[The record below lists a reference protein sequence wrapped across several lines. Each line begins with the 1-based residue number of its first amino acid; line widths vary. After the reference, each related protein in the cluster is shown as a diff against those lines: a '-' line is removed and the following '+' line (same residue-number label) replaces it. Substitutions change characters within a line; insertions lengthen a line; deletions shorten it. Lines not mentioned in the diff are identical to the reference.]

1 MSKPGVVVDESP
13 EDRRITAWQ
22 ESLASLPVLSF
33 NAGETVVSEGAK
45 SGQLL
50 ILKNGAVSVIK
61 NAIEIARVAEPGAVF
76 GELSVLLD
84 EPHTADVRTIEP
96 SEFHAA
102 DAKMLLTREPA
113 ALLYVATLLARRLDL
128 ANRGLIELKN
138 ELAAG
143 AAPSLISKTLGK
155 IESLLSSIGEGYIS
169 TGAAYSINPFM

>member
-1 MSKPGVVVDESP
+1 MLNPGGAIDESP
-13 EDRRITAWQ
+13 EYRRSTAWQ
-22 ESLASLPVLSF
+22 ESLASLPVLSVD
-33 NAGETVVSEGAK
+33 AGETVVSEGAK

-50 ILKNGAVSVIK
+50 ILKNGAVSVTK
-61 NAIEIARVAEPGAVF
+61 NGIEIARVAEPGAVF

-84 EPHTADVRTIEP
+84 EPHMADVRTIEA
-96 SEFHAA
+96 SEFHVA
-102 DAKMLLTREPA
+102 DANILLTREPA

-143 AAPSLISKTLGK
+143 AAPSLIRSTLGK

-169 TGAAYSINPFM
+169 TGAAYLMNPFM